1 MPMAPLLAGLS
12 PGFSR
17 EAPLLAVS
25 PVKRPLTAI
34 QVSLLSAEIVAHVFV
49 VNN

>member
-1 MPMAPLLAGLS
+1 MAPLLVGLS

-17 EAPLLAVS
+17 QAPLLAVL

-34 QVSLLSAEIVAHVFV
+34 QVSLLSAEIVAHVSA